1 MRSTFPTGYNSN
13 LKSHRYGPPIERD
26 VNPFATGSV
35 LTLRVTT
42 LQQVTSLS
50 ASTTAR
56 PVRTELPS
64 LCRTICRCC
73 LPKVTKNLLLLLRSA
88 SLTTAHLHHLAPRSM
103 LKGLLTLRLE
113 DCASSHLKL
122 AASRCSLSY
131 AASTASCL
139 RSRNSCKISSTT
151 TCATAAPIGGR

>member
-1 MRSTFPTGYNSN
+1 MHP
-13 LKSHRYGPPIERD
+13 L
-26 VNPFATGSV
+26 
-35 LTLRVTT
+35 
-42 LQQVTSLS
+42 
-50 ASTTAR
+50 R
-56 PVRTELPS
+56 PVCPELPS

-103 LKGLLTLRLE
+103 LKGLLPLRLE

-151 TCATAAPIGGR
+151 TCATAAPIGGRGTCLQHIAQALQLDHLQLQRPRIRGSIF